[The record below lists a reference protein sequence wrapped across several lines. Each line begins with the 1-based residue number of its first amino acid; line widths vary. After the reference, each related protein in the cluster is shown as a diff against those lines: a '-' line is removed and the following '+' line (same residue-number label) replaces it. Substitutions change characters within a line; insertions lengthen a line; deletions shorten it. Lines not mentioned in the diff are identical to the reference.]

1 MVSVFIVKLAGVH
14 MSDFDQAVHQTLGD
28 DIKSEAVQ
36 TIQVN
41 MGLRCNLSCRHC
53 HVEATPKRTEIM
65 SWETMQSVLRLAES
79 LPQARVDLTGGAPE
93 LNPFFVPFVN
103 TLRDLGHPVQVRTN
117 LTVFFEAGQADM
129 PEFMASRDV
138 HLVASLPCYL
148 DDNVDQQRGS
158 GVHKRCIAALRRLN
172 GLGYGFQ
179 PELPLNLVYNP
190 GGAFLPPDQATLED
204 AYRKELKERHGV
216 DFTRLLTI
224 TNMPMGRFLTDLQRN
239 GQAESYKALLEDNF
253 NQGTLE
259 GLMCRHQICVAW
271 DGSLADC
278 DFNSALGFSLDKS
291 LPSHIDEIDAE
302 QLQGRTIVTGEHCF
316 GCTAGCG
323 SSCGGA
329 LVA

>member
-1 MVSVFIVKLAGVH
+1 
-14 MSDFDQAVHQTLGD
+14 MSDFDQTVYRTTGD
-28 DIKSEAVQ
+28 GLKSETVQ

-41 MGLRCNLSCRHC
+41 MGLICNLSCRHC
-53 HVEATPKRTEIM
+53 HVEATPRRTEIM
-65 SWETMQSVLRLAES
+65 SWDTMQGILRLAEA

-117 LTVFFEAGQADM
+117 LTVFFEAGQADT
-129 PEFMASRDV
+129 PEFMAGRGV

-148 DDNVDQQRGS
+148 DDNVDHQRGS
-158 GVHKRCIAALRRLN
+158 GVYKRSIAALRRLN
-172 GLGYGFQ
+172 GLGYGRR

-190 GGAFLPPDQATLED
+190 GGAFLPPDQEVLED
-204 AYRKELKERHGV
+204 AYRKELKDRYGV
-216 DFTRLLTI
+216 DFSRLLTI
-224 TNMPMGRFLTDLQRN
+224 TNMPMGRFLTDLQRD
-239 GQAESYKALLEDNF
+239 GQAENYKTLLEDNF
-253 NQGTLE
+253 NHGTLD

-278 DFNSALGFSLDKS
+278 DFNSALGLSLEGR